1 MKKSI
6 LKTIELTKDYGMG
19 RGALDINIDL
29 KEGEIIG
36 FLGPNGAGKTTTMKL
51 IMNLAVADK
60 GSVEMFGETMDSES
74 TRLKHIDKIGF
85 LPGEP
90 SFYDVRIESVLNY
103 SAKLSGLNT
112 KRVKE
117 LAERYELDITK
128 KFSQL
133 SLGNKKKVGIVNCFL
148 NNPTLLILDEPS
160 NSLDPIIQSRLFEDI
175 LAVREKG
182 GSVLLSSHILNEVE
196 KIADTIVMIKDAR
209 IVTTATR
216 KEVLSN
222 DHRKILVEDIPKDL
236 LLKLKKLDH
245 VSLFKNVGHEDYE
258 FLTTSAKEVISLFV
272 ENNYFSFFVA
282 KLTLEEIFL
291 KNYKS

>member
-1 MKKSI
+1 MKKSV

-74 TRLKHIDKIGF
+74 TRLKHIDRIGF

-90 SFYDVRIESVLNY
+90 AFYDVRIESVLNY

-117 LAERYELDITK
+117 LSERYELDITK

-148 NNPTLLILDEPS
+148 NNPTLLIMDEPS

-175 LAVREKG
+175 LEVKEKG

-222 DHRKILVEDIPKDL
+222 DHRKILVEDIPKEL

>member
-148 NNPTLLILDEPS
+148 NNPTLLILDESS